1 MRTVFVEYV
10 ASDNDLVCQEFAPD
24 LISLLHRSLV
34 NPTNFTKM
42 GLWTLGQSTRDPK
55 RNPIAGILVKE
66 LTITPQQGKKIL
78 DQSEKIRKLCDNLK
92 ETHALLVKLKALCEK
107 KTQIFQDRMS
117 KCTQI
122 LTSQQ
127 VVKLISWISDHTEL
141 LESICPGWGTEQA
154 PLTSSKKPAAK

>member
-1 MRTVFVEYV
+1 MQFYRALTFCLSS
-10 ASDNDLVCQEFAPD
+10 ATLACNQLN
-24 LISLLHRSLV
+24 RLV

-66 LTITPQQGKKIL
+66 LAITPQQGRKIL

-92 ETHALLVKLKALCEK
+92 ETHSLLGKLKALCEK

-117 KCTQI
+117 KCTQS

-127 VVKLISWISDHTEL
+127 VVKLISWINEHTQL
-141 LESICPGWGTEQA
+141 LGSVCPGWGTEQII
-154 PLTSSKKPAAK
+154 SSKKPAAKK